1 MPEVVEVKL
10 TALWLNKELAG
21 KQIKKIVIH
30 GGRYSRHPL
39 TNIDMIND
47 NKPVINKIDS
57 KGKLMWFELNNGV
70 YIMSRFGLQGEWGF
84 EKHKHSGVEF
94 VFDSHDS
101 LYYTDPIAYGTLTI
115 SYNYFEFDDEVG
127 KLGIDVLADYYDSK
141 FVKNKIEKYLMPK
154 NRLNKSRY
162 NKEVIKILMDQQ
174 VLFCGIGNYLS
185 AEILY
190 EAKISPY
197 TKIGKI
203 YDDDELLHTLI
214 TAIKY
219 VVKKSYI
226 NADIGY
232 LEHMEKGIEK
242 FIKTLRA
249 NIYRNKNYK
258 YNYQKDTII
267 EKNDVFQYKVY
278 QKDTDPLGNPV
289 EKSKIIKGR
298 TTHWSPKVQ
307 L

>member
-10 TALWLNKELAG
+10 TALWLDKELAG
-21 KQIKKIVIH
+21 KKIKKIVIH

-39 TNIDMIND
+39 ENLDLVHDAYIT
-47 NKPVINKIDS
+47 KVDS
-57 KGKLMWFELNNGV
+57 KGKLMWFVLQTGI
-70 YIMSRFGLQGEWGF
+70 YILSRFGLQGEWGF

-94 VFDSHDS
+94 ILDSHGS

-115 SYNYFEFDDEVG
+115 TNYTYEFDKEVN
-127 KLGIDVLADYYDSK
+127 KLGEDVLTYDFDNN
-141 FVKNKIEKYLMPK
+141 FVKTKIKNYIMPGNKI
-154 NRLNKSRY
+154 NKSRY

-174 VLFCGIGNYLS
+174 VLFSGIGNYLS
-185 AEILY
+185 VEILY

-203 YDDDELLHTLI
+203 YDDDELLAKLVKS
-214 TAIKY
+214 IKY
-219 VVKKSYI
+219 VVKKSYL

-232 LEHMEKGIEK
+232 LEHMEKGIEI
-242 FIKTLRA
+242 FIKQLRT
-249 NIYRNKNYK
+249 NIYKNINYK
-258 YNYQKDTII
+258 YNYHKDTII
-267 EKNDVFQYKVY
+267 GKDDVFQFKVY
-278 QKDTDPLGNPV
+278 QKDKDPSGNNV

-298 TTHWSPKVQ
+298 TTHWVPNVQ